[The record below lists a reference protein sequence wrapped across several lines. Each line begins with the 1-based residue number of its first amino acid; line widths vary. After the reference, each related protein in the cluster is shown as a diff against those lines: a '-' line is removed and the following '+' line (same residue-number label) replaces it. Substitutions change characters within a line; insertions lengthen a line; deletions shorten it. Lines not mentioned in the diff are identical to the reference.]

1 MMLID
6 LIKRNRSYRCFDE
19 SKRIS
24 REELLEMV
32 NAARLSSSAR
42 NLQPLRYRLVYKK
55 EECDF
60 VFSNLHF
67 ARSLQNWKG
76 PQEGEHPAAYI
87 ILLLPKDA
95 GNMQYI
101 DTGIAAQSITLSAVE
116 KGYGC
121 CNLGSVEKEELHYY
135 FMFPED
141 RDIAL
146 VIALGVP
153 IDQVVLEESRNPED
167 IEYWRDE
174 NNVHHTPKLK
184 LEDIV
189 LPEVHR

>member
-1 MMLID
+1 L
-6 LIKRNRSYRCFDE
+6 RSEY
-19 SKRIS
+19 
-24 REELLEMV
+24 
-32 NAARLSSSAR
+32 N
-42 NLQPLRYRLVYKK
+42 
-55 EECDF
+55 
-60 VFSNLHF
+60 
-67 ARSLQNWKG
+67 
-76 PQEGEHPAAYI
+76 
-87 ILLLPKDA
+87 
-95 GNMQYI
+95 
-101 DTGIAAQSITLSAVE
+101 LSAVE

-153 IDQVVLEESRNPED
+153 IDQVVLEEARNPED